1 MLGKLIKHELRG
13 SGRTMLPFILVS
25 LFLAVMAGFSMRAM
39 EHQQDYSWFNILFG
53 IVIFLFAVGLMTVC
67 VMTVVVM
74 INRFRQNLLGDE
86 GYLMFT
92 LPVSVDQHIWA
103 KLIVSIIWFAA
114 TFLTCVLAV
123 VLVLLCNVR
132 TFDVNW
138 PDVVHVMG
146 EMRHAMEAF
155 GVMHLVGYGLELLVL
170 LFAGACFS
178 CLTFYCAMAIGYS
191 FSNRKVLMSILAF
204 VGIDILLSV
213 LQSTVIMLLNGIPG
227 LEQLMENMNLNQVG
241 AAGSIHIVLLGWIV
255 YSTFY
260 AAVMYIPT
268 RVLLKKKLN
277 LP

>member
-25 LFLAVMAGFSMRAM
+25 LFLSVMAGLSMRAM
-39 EHQQDYSWFNILFG
+39 EHQQDYSWFSILFG
-53 IVIFLFAVGLMTVC
+53 IVIFLFVAGLMAVC
-67 VMTVVVM
+67 IMSVVVV

-103 KLIVSIIWFAA
+103 KLIVSAIWFLA
-114 TFLTCVLAV
+114 TALTCMLAV

-138 PDVVHVMG
+138 SEVGYVMG
-146 EMRHAMEAF
+146 ELGRMIWEF
-155 GVMHLVGYGLELLVL
+155 GVLQIVGYCLELLVMF
-170 LFAGACFS
+170 FAGVCVS

-191 FSNRKVLMSILAF
+191 FANRKVLLSILAF
-204 VGIDILLSV
+204 FGLDIFFTT
-213 LQSTVIMLLNGIPG
+213 LQSALIAALNAMPG
-227 LEQLMENMNLNQVG
+227 VERFLDNLDLSRVG
-241 AAGSIHIVLLGWIV
+241 TAGSVHIVMLCWILYLAV
-255 YSTFY
+255 Y
-260 AAVMYIPT
+260 AAVLYIPT
-268 RVLLKKKLN
+268 RLLLKKKLN